1 MPGPGCA
8 MPVDLWLSF
17 ALFALVGAG
26 TPGPNNLILLASGV
40 QVGVWRSLPFVLGI
54 NLGFSAVLVGSGFG
68 IAQLVIAVPELGL
81 ALRLAGTGYM
91 LWLAWTLL
99 RASGGLAGRRPMF
112 GFWKGAGFQFV
123 NPKAW
128 MLAIAAVSIY
138 LPAQAG
144 LAALAVMCATVWAVG
159 SPANIAWAWLGR
171 GLQGLLSRPG
181 RLRLFNAVMA
191 GLLVLSVIPVWLG
204 GHGV

>member
-1 MPGPGCA
+1 MA
-8 MPVDLWLSF
+8 VELWVSF
-17 ALFALVGAG
+17 ALFAFVGAG

-54 NLGFSAVLVGSGFG
+54 NMGFSAVLVGSGFG
-68 IAQLVIAVPELGL
+68 IAQLVLAVPDLAL

-91 LWLAWTLL
+91 LWLAWTLV
-99 RASGGLAGRRPMF
+99 RAPGGLTGRRAMF
-112 GFWKGAGFQFV
+112 GFWTGAAFQFV

-144 LAALAVMCATVWAVG
+144 LTALAVMCATVWLVG

-171 GLQGLLSRPG
+171 GLQGVLGHPA
-181 RLRLFNAVMA
+181 RLRVFSAAMAVA
-191 GLLVLSVIPVWLG
+191 LVASVVPVWLG
-204 GHGV
+204 GHGG